1 MKKPVVEQK
10 EKIIVNFGD
19 KLVSLLITDFD
30 TDIDMDDV
38 LKIDYGNIIGEVLTF
53 PVIVNRI
60 GALRAELENK
70 MSDEKF
76 DLEVYGAKLS
86 EMFRRNGQRT
96 ETDAGGS
103 KKIKAPTVQEL
114 SNKVL
119 LDEGYQARQKKVFR
133 IIKDYQFVDSLYWA
147 AKDKSK
153 KLDFCSN
160 SIKPE
165 DFEKDIVD
173 SAINGVMIKVHQK
186 LIK

>member
-1 MKKPVVEQK
+1 MEEQN
-10 EKIIVNFGD
+10 KILVTFGD
-19 KLVSLLITDFD
+19 RIVTLRITDFD

-38 LKIDYGNIIGEVLTF
+38 LKIDYGNIIGEVLTY

-60 GALRAELENK
+60 GALRAEMENN
-70 MSDEKF
+70 MSVEKF
-76 DLEVYGAKLS
+76 ELEVYGAKLG
-86 EMFRRNGQRT
+86 EMFRKNGSKS
-96 ETDAGGS
+96 ETDAGGN
-103 KKIKAPTVQEL
+103 KKVKAPTVQEL

-119 LDEGYQARQKKVFR
+119 LDEGYQLRQKRYFKTV
-133 IIKDYQFVDSLYWA
+133 KDYQYIDSLYWA

-165 DFEKDIVD
+165 DFENDIVTGT
-173 SAINGVMIKVHQK
+173 INGVMIKIHEK